1 MVIVEE
7 DHGIDGKFG
16 SAVQSKSVPAVEAV
30 NRSPLPGLQVEDDDI
45 TKGISNFQSPAPIA
59 NGRLGHIDA
68 SDTSVGHFEGVGHG
82 LNSGVDLHPSLDV
95 VGKPNVSNH
104 SLVRS
109 KAHERTLLIE
119 DSLAFLSIK
128 SKGSPEASLE
138 RGAIIYSTD
147 TRVLQDRRLASAQV
161 HGRSST

>member
-1 MVIVEE
+1 M
-7 DHGIDGKFG
+7 GLT
-16 SAVQSKSVPAVEAV
+16 AVWSS
-30 NRSPLPGLQVEDDDI
+30 
-45 TKGISNFQSPAPIA
+45 
-59 NGRLGHIDA
+59 
-68 SDTSVGHFEGVGHG
+68 
-82 LNSGVDLHPSLDV
+82 VDLHPSLDV